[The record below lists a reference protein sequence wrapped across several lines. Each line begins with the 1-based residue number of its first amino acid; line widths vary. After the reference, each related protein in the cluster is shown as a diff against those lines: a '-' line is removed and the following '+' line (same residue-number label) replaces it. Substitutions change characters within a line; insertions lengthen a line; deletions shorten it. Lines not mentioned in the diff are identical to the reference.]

1 MPCSDATCLNA
12 LSTLDGCTEGT
23 KDGWTDGWMDG
34 WMGACLGRYVSVLTA
49 NYVLYDV
56 KTNHGAKMN

>member
-1 MPCSDATCLNA
+1 MLSQHWVDARKERRM
-12 LSTLDGCTEGT
+12 DGR
-23 KDGWTDGWMDG
+23 MDG

-56 KTNHGAKMN
+56 KTNQGAKMN